1 MRILLITTFL
11 QGGAGRVIYEL
22 AVGLKQAG
30 HFAAIV
36 ATEVGE
42 DDYGNYDEYL
52 VGLRERGIPLHL
64 VDSTFKR
71 DVYRN
76 VAVAAIVRR
85 LILEDGIDLL
95 HTHAAVPS
103 LVGIIARSGLD
114 RKIPI
119 VQTVHDGLG
128 WGLRKTPAQRSMDA
142 VIMNS
147 VERLIMVS
155 EGARN
160 FFVEQGIEAS
170 KTEVI
175 YNGIGP
181 PPADVALSDPD
192 WRNLSRLKQQG
203 EQIVGCVGTV
213 CVRKNQALLIEAL
226 GLLRTRY
233 PRLHAVFVGEGE
245 IIPALKTRAGEL
257 GLEGRV
263 HFLGYKHQ
271 AACYMRLFDCLV
283 LPSKSEALPLAPL
296 EAFRE
301 RVPVV
306 ASDIPGVNEIVTD
319 GHTGILFA
327 GWDAEDLALAVKRA
341 LSLTPGV
348 REVLV
353 CRAYAEYQRRFT
365 TATMLE
371 NYLRVYAELLQS

>member
-1 MRILLITTFL
+1 
-11 QGGAGRVIYEL
+11 VIFDL
-22 AVGLKQAG
+22 AVGLNQIG
-30 HFAAIV
+30 HFAAVV
-36 ATEVGE
+36 ATQVGE
-42 DDYGNYDEYL
+42 EDYGNYEEYL
-52 VGLRERGIPLHL
+52 VGLRKHGVPLHL

-76 VAVAAIVRR
+76 VAAAAMVRR
-85 LILEDGIDLL
+85 LIVEEEIDLL

-128 WGLRKTPAQRSMDA
+128 WGLRKTPAQRRMDA
-142 VIMNS
+142 VIINS
-147 VERLIMVS
+147 VERVVMVS

-170 KTEVI
+170 KVEVI

-192 WRNLSRLKQQG
+192 WRKLHRLKQQG

-226 GLLRTRY
+226 GRLRSRY

-245 IIPALKTRAGEL
+245 IIPALKKRAGEL

-263 HFLGYKHQ
+263 HFLGYKEQ

-306 ASDIPGVNEIVTD
+306 ASDIPGVNEIVVD

-327 GWDAEDLALAVKRA
+327 GWDAEDLARAVDRA
-341 LSLTPGV
+341 LSLEPSA
-348 REVLV
+348 REAMV
-353 CRAYAEYQRRFT
+353 CRAHAEYLSRFT